1 MKAINDNG
9 TIKTFSSVPKS
20 WGGKIGL
27 QYASD
32 SDLEALGFYDVE
44 KPFLKQSQEYGDIEW
59 DADNSRF
66 TYPVNNKT
74 YSQTVAELKERK
86 IANLKHLYNI
96 ELAKTDWYVVRAAEG
111 GTAVPSDITTSRAA
125 VRTKANEMCT
135 AIDAVSDVDALAALY
150 VYNDAEPPVRPL
162 GELPTV

>member
-1 MKAINDNG
+1 MKAINIDG

-44 KPFLKQSQEYGDIEW
+44 QPTKKESQEYGDIEW

-74 YSQTVAELKERK
+74 YSKTVAELKTQK
-86 IANLKHLYNI
+86 IANLKHLYNQK
-96 ELAKTDWYVVRAAEG
+96 LAETDWYVVRAAEG
-111 GTAVPSDITTSRAA
+111 GSAVPSDIATERSDLRTECATKEA
-125 VRTKANEMCT
+125 EINAKTTKAQ
-135 AIDAVSDVDALAALY
+135 VVDY
-150 VYNDAEPPVRPL
+150 Q
-162 GELPTV
+162 LPIV

>member
-32 SDLEALGFYDVE
+32 SDLEAIGFYDVE
-44 KPFLKQSQEYGDIEW
+44 QPTKKASQEYGDIEW

-74 YSQTVAELKERK
+74 YSQTVAELKTQK
-86 IANLKHLYNI
+86 IANLKHLYNSK
-96 ELAKTDWYVVRAAEG
+96 LAETDWYVVRAAEG
-111 GTAVPSDITTSRAA
+111 GTAVPSNITTERSDLRTECATKEA
-125 VRTKANEMCT
+125 EINAKTTKAQ
-135 AIDAVSDVDALAALY
+135 VVDY
-150 VYNDAEPPVRPL
+150 Q
-162 GELPTV
+162 LPTL